1 MVQRVAP
8 SVRRMQILD
17 QNLHRSATTFGI
29 AVAWVVLSCLSG
41 DRAPRATIPGS
52 PCERGLLTS
61 RDVVG
66 ILRAPITGIVLIS
79 GDPESCAFT
88 TAHHAQIEVTMR
100 PSRGRETVRAW
111 VAGKMPLEA
120 TPLYDVG
127 DRAAWQRDLH
137 EVIAERNDVLC
148 DISVLGTEGEFTDP
162 SDDVLEARI
171 GNLCNKLLG
180 SGR

>member
-1 MVQRVAP
+1 
-8 SVRRMQILD
+8 MQILD

-29 AVAWVVLSCLSG
+29 AFAWVVLSCLSG
-41 DRAPRATIPGS
+41 DRAPRATVPGS
-52 PCERGLLTS
+52 PCERGLLNA

-66 ILRAPITGIVLIS
+66 ILRAPITGVALIS
-79 GDPESCAFT
+79 GDTESCAFT
-88 TAHHAQIEVTMR
+88 TAQRAQIELTMR

-148 DISVLGTEGEFTDP
+148 DISVLGTEGDFTDP
-162 SDDVLEARI
+162 SDDVLEDRI
-171 GNLCNKLLG
+171 GNLCNKLLR
-180 SGR
+180 SIK